1 MRTRWQRPGP
11 PDGDR
16 ANDGGQRGRAD
27 GVGSFEPDRIV
38 GRPVLNRWDEA
49 EAARWAELG
58 DLGEITYGSRLVGAD
73 PALVLHGGGNT
84 SVKGVSSDAW
94 GEPVPTLWVKG
105 SGWDLATIEPPGFA
119 PLRLAPVRRLAELA
133 ELSDTEMVNQLRIH
147 LLDASAPNPSVE
159 AILHALLPHRSVLHS
174 HADAVLALTN
184 TADGHERVRRLWGDR
199 VVVVPY
205 VMPGFDLARRCA
217 DEWQAQAHDGTE
229 AMVLLNHG
237 IFTFGETTRQAY
249 DSMIDRIS
257 EAEQCL
263 AEAGVPS
270 FGQAPSEVTGDGSA
284 RDSAATGTSSTTGT
298 ARSEVT
304 DGGSARRVHHED
316 VEAVAE
322 LRSAISAAAGA
333 PMLLRAVRDDR
344 AAAFCARDDVA
355 SVACRGPATPD
366 HIIRTKQFPMVGR
379 DVDAFVEGY
388 RAYFERN
395 SARHDEPR
403 HEHSQ
408 GETGTA
414 ARSALAGSLTMLD
427 PAPRVVLDPQLGLWT
442 AGRRAVDCDIAADI
456 YLHTIDVIGAAE
468 ALGGYVALSEP
479 DLFDVEYWELEQAK
493 LARAG
498 APAALAGQVALVTGA
513 ASGIGQAAAA
523 ALAASGAAVVGVDV
537 SPEITDHHG
546 TDSTQGTGADTTR
559 PAALAGSAWLGV
571 QADITDI
578 DALTAA
584 VDRSV
589 ERFGGLDIVVVA
601 AGIFGPSAPLAD
613 LADLAGRG
621 TTGDSA
627 ERSEQAAAS
636 ARAALRQVVEVNAV
650 GAAFTLAAAHRVL
663 RHSPTGGRVVIV
675 GSKNVPAPGRGAA
688 AYSASKAALTQLAR
702 VAALE
707 WASDGITVNVVH
719 PDGVFDTGLWSDE
732 LIAQRAAAYG
742 LTPEQYR
749 RRNLLGHELASA
761 DVGALIA
768 QMCGPAFAHTTGAQI
783 PQDGG
788 SDRVV

>member
-1 MRTRWQRPGP
+1 M
-11 PDGDR
+11 
-16 ANDGGQRGRAD
+16 
-27 GVGSFEPDRIV
+27 
-38 GRPVLNRWDEA
+38 LNRWDDA
-49 EAARWAELG
+49 EAARWDELG

-73 PALVLHGGGNT
+73 SALVLHGGGNT
-84 SVKGVSSDAW
+84 SIKGTSTDAW

-119 PLRLAPVRRLAELA
+119 PLRLEPVRRLAELA

-147 LLDASAPNPSVE
+147 LLDASAPSPSVE
-159 AILHALLPHRSVLHS
+159 AILHALLPHRAVLHS

-184 TADGHERVRRLWGDR
+184 TADGDARVRRLWGDR

-263 AEAGVPS
+263 AEAGVSP
-270 FGQAPSEVTGDGSA
+270 FGESDASTADDCGTRRISPEEVET
-284 RDSAATGTSSTTGT
+284 
-298 ARSEVT
+298 
-304 DGGSARRVHHED
+304 
-316 VEAVAE
+316 VAE
-322 LRSAISAAAGA
+322 LRAALCAAAGV
-333 PMLLRAVRDDR
+333 PMLLRAVRRPR
-344 AAAFCARDDVA
+344 AEVFCARDDVA
-355 SVACRGPATPD
+355 SVAQRGPATPD

-379 DVDAFVEGY
+379 DVDAFVDGY

-395 SARHDEPR
+395 GIRHNADG
-403 HEHSQ
+403 SQ
-408 GETGTA
+408 AT
-414 ARSALAGSLTMLD
+414 LTMLD

-456 YLHTIDVIGAAE
+456 YLHTIDVICASE
-468 ALGGYVALSEP
+468 ALGGYVALDEA

-513 ASGIGQAAAA
+513 AGGIGQAAAA
-523 ALAASGAAVVGVDV
+523 ALAAAGAAVVGIDIDPAVAHADDGG
-537 SPEITDHHG
+537 SDRLHG
-546 TDSTQGTGADTTR
+546 A
-559 PAALAGSAWLGV
+559 AWLGIE
-571 QADITDI
+571 ADVTD
-578 DALTAA
+578 AAA
-584 VDRSV
+584 VARAVAAAV
-589 ERFGGLDIVVVA
+589 ERFGGIDIVVAA
-601 AGIFGPSAPLAD
+601 AGIFGRSAALGD
-613 LADLAGRG
+613 LAD
-621 TTGDSA
+621 D
-627 ERSEQAAAS
+627 AS
-636 ARAALRQVVEVNAV
+636 L
-650 GAAFTLAAAHRVL
+650 GAAWQQTFDINVSGAANTLAAAHRVL
-663 RHSPTGGRVVIV
+663 QHSPAGGRVVIV
-675 GSKNVPAPGRGAA
+675 GSKNVPAPGRGAG
-688 AYSASKAALTQLAR
+688 AYSASKAALTQIAR

-707 WASDGITVNVVH
+707 WAPDGITVNVVH

-732 LIAQRAAAYG
+732 LISQRAASYG
-742 LTPEQYR
+742 LTSEQYR
-749 RRNLLGHELASA
+749 RRNLLGRELASA

>member
-1 MRTRWQRPGP
+1 M
-11 PDGDR
+11 
-16 ANDGGQRGRAD
+16 
-27 GVGSFEPDRIV
+27 
-38 GRPVLNRWDEA
+38 LNRWDADEA
-49 EAARWAELG
+49 TRWTELG

-84 SVKGVSSDAW
+84 SIKGRSTDAW

-119 PLRLAPVRRLAELA
+119 PLRLEPVRRLAELA

-159 AILHALLPHRSVLHS
+159 AILHALLPHRAVLHS

-184 TADGHERVRRLWGDR
+184 TAEGEARVRDLWGDR
-199 VVVVPY
+199 AVVVPY

-237 IFTFGETTRQAY
+237 IFTFGETARQAY

-263 AEAGVPS
+263 AEGGVTS
-270 FGQAPSEVTGDGSA
+270 FGEIDAN
-284 RDSAATGTSSTTGT
+284 AAGGRSTH
-298 ARSEVT
+298 
-304 DGGSARRVHHED
+304 RVSLD
-316 VEAVAE
+316 AVKTVAE
-322 LRSAISAAAGA
+322 LRTAVSAAAGA

-344 AAAFCARDDVA
+344 ADAFCARDDLA

-379 DVDAFVEGY
+379 DVAAFVGSY
-388 RAYFERN
+388 RSYFERN
-395 SARHDEPR
+395 ADRHAE
-403 HEHSQ
+403 
-408 GETGTA
+408 GE
-414 ARSALAGSLTMLD
+414 RLTMLD
-427 PAPRVVLDPQLGLWT
+427 TAPRVILDPDLGLWT
-442 AGRRAVDCDIAADI
+442 VGRRAVDCDIAADI
-456 YLHTIDVIGAAE
+456 YRHTIDVINAAE
-468 ALGGYVALSEP
+468 TLGGYVALGEA

-498 APAALAGQVALVTGA
+498 APAGLAGQVALVTGA

-523 ALAASGAAVVGVDV
+523 ALASAGAAVVGIDIDAG
-537 SPEITDHHG
+537 ITHEDG
-546 TDSTQGTGADTTR
+546 GDSDR
-559 PAALAGSAWLGV
+559 PSSLHGSAWLGIE
-571 QADITDI
+571 ADVTDA
-578 DALTAA
+578 DAMTEA
-584 VDRSV
+584 VADAV
-589 ERFGGLDIVVVA
+589 ERFGGIDIVVAA
-601 AGIFGPSAPLAD
+601 AGIFGPSAPLEELVD
-613 LADLAGRG
+613 DSGLG
-621 TTGDSA
+621 TAWQQTFDINVS
-627 ERSEQAAAS
+627 
-636 ARAALRQVVEVNAV
+636 
-650 GAAFTLAAAHRVL
+650 GAANTLAAAHRVM
-663 RHSPTGGRVVIV
+663 RHSPAGGRVVIV
-675 GSKNVPAPGRGAA
+675 GSKNVPAPGKGAA

-707 WASDGITVNVVH
+707 WAPDGITVNVVH

-732 LIAQRAAAYG
+732 LIAQRAVSYG

-749 RRNLLGHELASA
+749 RRNLLGRELASA

>member
-1 MRTRWQRPGP
+1 M
-11 PDGDR
+11 
-16 ANDGGQRGRAD
+16 
-27 GVGSFEPDRIV
+27 
-38 GRPVLNRWDEA
+38 LNRWDA
-49 EAARWAELG
+49 DEAARWAELG

-84 SVKGVSSDAW
+84 SIKGHSTDAW

-119 PLRLAPVRRLAELA
+119 PLRLEPVRRLAELA

-159 AILHALLPHRSVLHS
+159 AILHGLLPHRAVLHS

-184 TADGHERVRRLWGDR
+184 TADGDARVRRLWGDR
-199 VVVVPY
+199 AVVVPY

-237 IFTFGETTRQAY
+237 IFTFGETARQAY

-263 AEAGVPS
+263 ADAGVTS
-270 FGQAPSEVTGDGSA
+270 FGEIDAN
-284 RDSAATGTSSTTGT
+284 AAGRHRT
-298 ARSEVT
+298 
-304 DGGSARRVHHED
+304 RRVSPD
-316 VEAVAE
+316 AVETVAE
-322 LRSAISAAAGA
+322 LRAAVSAAAGA
-333 PMLLRAVRDDR
+333 PVLLRAVHDER
-344 AAAFCARDDVA
+344 ADAFCARDDLA

-379 DVDAFVEGY
+379 DVAAFVESY
-388 RAYFERN
+388 RSYFERN
-395 SARHDEPR
+395 ADRHAE
-403 HEHSQ
+403 
-408 GETGTA
+408 GEQ
-414 ARSALAGSLTMLD
+414 LTMLD
-427 PAPRVVLDPQLGLWT
+427 TAPRVILDPDLGLWT
-442 AGRRAVDCDIAADI
+442 VGRRAVDCDIAADI
-456 YLHTIDVIGAAE
+456 YLHTIDVINAAE
-468 ALGGYVALSEP
+468 TLGSYVALGEA

-498 APAALAGQVALVTGA
+498 APAGLAGQVALVTGA
-513 ASGIGQAAAA
+513 ASGIGRAAAA
-523 ALAASGAAVVGVDV
+523 ALASAGAAVVGIDIDAGIAHDDDGH
-537 SPEITDHHG
+537 SG
-546 TDSTQGTGADTTR
+546 R
-559 PAALAGSAWLGV
+559 PSSLHGSAWLGV
-571 QADITDI
+571 ETDVT
-578 DALTAA
+578 DASAVTAA
-584 VDRSV
+584 VAGAV
-589 ERFGGLDIVVVA
+589 ERFGGIDIVVAA
-601 AGIFGPSAPLAD
+601 AGIFGPSAPLEELVD
-613 LADLAGRG
+613 DSGLG
-621 TTGDSA
+621 TAWQQTFDINVS
-627 ERSEQAAAS
+627 
-636 ARAALRQVVEVNAV
+636 
-650 GAAFTLAAAHRVL
+650 GAANTLAAAHGVM
-663 RHSPTGGRVVIV
+663 RHSPTGGRSVIV

-707 WASDGITVNVVH
+707 WAADGITVNVVH

-732 LIAQRAAAYG
+732 LIAQRAASYR
-742 LTPEQYR
+742 LTSEQYR
-749 RRNLLGHELASA
+749 RRNLLGRELASA

-768 QMCGPAFAHTTGAQI
+768 EMCGPAFAHTTGAQI

>member
-1 MRTRWQRPGP
+1 M
-11 PDGDR
+11 
-16 ANDGGQRGRAD
+16 
-27 GVGSFEPDRIV
+27 
-38 GRPVLNRWDEA
+38 LNRWDDT

-84 SVKGVSSDAW
+84 SIKGDSTDAW
-94 GEPVPTLWVKG
+94 GDPVPTLWVKG

-119 PLRLAPVRRLAELA
+119 PLRLEPVRRLAELA

-159 AILHALLPHRSVLHS
+159 AILHALLPHRAVLHS

-184 TADGHERVRRLWGDR
+184 TADGDARVRELWGGR

-217 DEWQAQAHDGTE
+217 GEWQAQAHDRTE

-249 DSMIDRIS
+249 DSMVDAIS
-257 EAEQCL
+257 EAEQFL
-263 AEAGVPS
+263 AQAGVPA
-270 FGQAPSEVTGDGSA
+270 FGEIGAGARITTSPRRISPDEVE
-284 RDSAATGTSSTTGT
+284 T
-298 ARSEVT
+298 A
-304 DGGSARRVHHED
+304 
-316 VEAVAE
+316 AE
-322 LRSAISAAAGA
+322 LRAAISAAAGT
-333 PMLLRAVRDDR
+333 PMLLRAVRDER
-344 AAAFCARDDVA
+344 ADAFCAREDVA

-366 HIIRTKQFPMVGR
+366 HIIRTKQFPLVGR
-379 DVDAFVEGY
+379 DVAGFGEGY
-388 RAYFERN
+388 RSYFERN
-395 SARHDEPR
+395 DARHD
-403 HEHSQ
+403 SDA
-408 GETGTA
+408 T
-414 ARSALAGSLTMLD
+414 LTMLD

-456 YLHTIDVIGAAE
+456 YLHTIDVICAAE
-468 ALGGYVALSEP
+468 ALGGYVALSEA

-498 APAALAGQVALVTGA
+498 TPAALTGQVALVTGA
-513 ASGIGQAAAA
+513 SSGIGRAAAD
-523 ALAASGAAVVGVDV
+523 ALAAAGAAVVGIDV
-537 SPEITDHHG
+537 AEAPPRTSGTARHHAVADV
-546 TDSTQGTGADTTR
+546 TDSGAVS
-559 PAALAGSAWLGV
+559 AAIAGA
-571 QADITDI
+571 
-578 DALTAA
+578 
-584 VDRSV
+584 V
-589 ERFGGLDIVVVA
+589 ERFGGIDIVVAA
-601 AGIFGPSAPLAD
+601 AGIFGPSARLED
-613 LADLAGRG
+613 LVGDAGLG
-621 TTGDSA
+621 TAWQQTFDINLS
-627 ERSEQAAAS
+627 
-636 ARAALRQVVEVNAV
+636 
-650 GAAFTLAAAHRVL
+650 GAANTLSAAHRVL
-663 RHSPTGGRVVIV
+663 RHSSTGGRVVIV

-707 WASDGITVNVVH
+707 WATEGITVNVVH

-732 LIAQRAAAYG
+732 LIEQRAAAYG

-749 RRNLLGHELASA
+749 RRNLLGRELASA

-788 SDRVV
+788 SERVV

>member
-1 MRTRWQRPGP
+1 M
-11 PDGDR
+11 
-16 ANDGGQRGRAD
+16 
-27 GVGSFEPDRIV
+27 
-38 GRPVLNRWDEA
+38 LNRWDA
-49 EAARWAELG
+49 DEAARWGELG

-84 SVKGVSSDAW
+84 SIKGHSTDAW

-119 PLRLAPVRRLAELA
+119 PLRLEPVRRLAELA

-159 AILHALLPHRSVLHS
+159 AILHALLPHRAVLHS

-184 TADGHERVRRLWGDR
+184 TADGDARVRRLWGDR
-199 VVVVPY
+199 AVVAPY

-263 AEAGVPS
+263 AEAGVTS
-270 FGQAPSEVTGDGSA
+270 FGETDA
-284 RDSAATGTSSTTGT
+284 SAAEG
-298 ARSEVT
+298 RSKRRSGP
-304 DGGSARRVHHED
+304 DGIET
-316 VEAVAE
+316 VAE
-322 LRSAISAAAGA
+322 LRAAISAAAGT
-333 PMLLRAVRDDR
+333 PMLLRAVHDEQAEAFCGRDDL
-344 AAAFCARDDVA
+344 A
-355 SVACRGPATPD
+355 SVTQRGPATPD

-379 DVDAFVEGY
+379 DVAGFIEGY
-388 RAYFERN
+388 RTYFERN
-395 SARHDEPR
+395 CARHAKGG
-403 HEHSQ
+403 Q
-408 GETGTA
+408 
-414 ARSALAGSLTMLD
+414 LTMLD
-427 PAPRVVLDPQLGLWT
+427 PAPRVVLDPELGLRT

-456 YLHTIDVIGAAE
+456 YLHTIDVINAAE
-468 ALGGYVALSEP
+468 ALGGYVALSEA

-498 APAALAGQVALVTGA
+498 APAGLAGQVALVTGA

-523 ALAASGAAVVGVDV
+523 ALASAGAAVVG
-537 SPEITDHHG
+537 I
-546 TDSTQGTGADTTR
+546 
-559 PAALAGSAWLGV
+559 
-571 QADITDI
+571 DI
-578 DALTAA
+578 DAGITRDDGGDSDRPASLHGSVWLGIEVDVTDADA
-584 VDRSV
+584 VAEAVAGAV
-589 ERFGGLDIVVVA
+589 ERFGGIDIVVAA
-601 AGIFGPSAPLAD
+601 AGIFGPSAPLEGLADDAD
-613 LADLAGRG
+613 LG
-621 TTGDSA
+621 TAWQQTFDINVSGTA
-627 ERSEQAAAS
+627 
-636 ARAALRQVVEVNAV
+636 N
-650 GAAFTLAAAHRVL
+650 TLAAAHRVL
-663 RHSPTGGRVVIV
+663 RHSPAGGRVVIV
-675 GSKNVPAPGRGAA
+675 GSKNVPAPGKSAA
-688 AYSASKAALTQLAR
+688 AYSASKAAVTQLAR

-707 WASDGITVNVVH
+707 WAPDNITVNVVH

-732 LIAQRAAAYG
+732 LIAERAASYG
-742 LTPEQYR
+742 LTAEQYR
-749 RRNLLGHELASA
+749 RRNLLGRELASA

-768 QMCGPAFAHTTGAQI
+768 EMCGPAFAHTTGAQI

>member
-1 MRTRWQRPGP
+1 M
-11 PDGDR
+11 
-16 ANDGGQRGRAD
+16 
-27 GVGSFEPDRIV
+27 
-38 GRPVLNRWDEA
+38 LNRWDA
-49 EAARWAELG
+49 DEAARWGELG

-84 SVKGVSSDAW
+84 SIKGHSTDAW

-119 PLRLAPVRRLAELA
+119 PLRLEPVRRLAELA

-159 AILHALLPHRSVLHS
+159 AILHALLPHRAVLHS

-184 TADGHERVRRLWGDR
+184 TADGDARVRRLWGDR
-199 VVVVPY
+199 AVVVPY

-263 AEAGVPS
+263 AEAGVTS
-270 FGQAPSEVTGDGSA
+270 FGETDA
-284 RDSAATGTSSTTGT
+284 SAAEG
-298 ARSEVT
+298 RSKRRSGP
-304 DGGSARRVHHED
+304 DGIET
-316 VEAVAE
+316 VAE
-322 LRSAISAAAGA
+322 LRAAISAAAGT
-333 PMLLRAVRDDR
+333 PMLLRAVHDEQAEAFCGRDDL
-344 AAAFCARDDVA
+344 A
-355 SVACRGPATPD
+355 SVTQRGPATPD

-379 DVDAFVEGY
+379 DVAGFIEGY
-388 RAYFERN
+388 RTYFERN
-395 SARHDEPR
+395 CARHAKGG
-403 HEHSQ
+403 Q
-408 GETGTA
+408 
-414 ARSALAGSLTMLD
+414 LTMLD
-427 PAPRVVLDPQLGLWT
+427 PAPRVVLDPELGLRT

-456 YLHTIDVIGAAE
+456 YLHTIDVINAAE
-468 ALGGYVALSEP
+468 ALGGYVALSEA

-498 APAALAGQVALVTGA
+498 APAGLAGQVALVTGA

-523 ALAASGAAVVGVDV
+523 ALASAGAAVVG
-537 SPEITDHHG
+537 I
-546 TDSTQGTGADTTR
+546 
-559 PAALAGSAWLGV
+559 
-571 QADITDI
+571 DI
-578 DALTAA
+578 DAGITRDDGGDSDRPASLHGSVWLGIEVDVTDADA
-584 VDRSV
+584 VAEAVAGAV
-589 ERFGGLDIVVVA
+589 ERFGGIDIVVAA
-601 AGIFGPSAPLAD
+601 AGIFGPSAPLEGLADDAD
-613 LADLAGRG
+613 LG
-621 TTGDSA
+621 TAWQQTFDINVSGTA
-627 ERSEQAAAS
+627 
-636 ARAALRQVVEVNAV
+636 N
-650 GAAFTLAAAHRVL
+650 TLAAAHRVL
-663 RHSPTGGRVVIV
+663 RHSPAGGRVVIV
-675 GSKNVPAPGRGAA
+675 GSKNVPAPGKSAA
-688 AYSASKAALTQLAR
+688 AYSASKAAVTQLAR

-707 WASDGITVNVVH
+707 WAPDNITVNVVH

-732 LIAQRAAAYG
+732 LIAERAASYG
-742 LTPEQYR
+742 LTAEQYR
-749 RRNLLGHELASA
+749 RRNLLGRELASA

-768 QMCGPAFAHTTGAQI
+768 EMCGPAFAHTTGAQI

>member
-1 MRTRWQRPGP
+1 M
-11 PDGDR
+11 
-16 ANDGGQRGRAD
+16 
-27 GVGSFEPDRIV
+27 
-38 GRPVLNRWDEA
+38 LNRWDDTES
-49 EAARWAELG
+49 ARWAELG

-73 PALVLHGGGNT
+73 EALVLHGGGNT
-84 SVKGVSSDAW
+84 SVKGTSTDAW

-119 PLRLAPVRRLAELA
+119 PLRLEPVRRLAELA

-159 AILHALLPHRSVLHS
+159 AILHALLPHRAVLHS

-184 TADGHERVRRLWGDR
+184 TADGHERVRDLWGDR

-217 DEWQAQAHDGTE
+217 DEWQAQAHAGTE

-257 EAEQCL
+257 EAEQSL
-263 AEAGVPS
+263 AQAGVPS
-270 FGQAPSEVTGDGSA
+270 FGEAGADAADDDSTRSISAEEVETVA
-284 RDSAATGTSSTTGT
+284 QLRAA
-298 ARSEVT
+298 
-304 DGGSARRVHHED
+304 
-316 VEAVAE
+316 
-322 LRSAISAAAGA
+322 LSAAAGV
-333 PMLLRAVRDDR
+333 PVLLRAVRDPR
-344 AAAFCARDDVA
+344 AEAFCTRNDVA

-395 SARHDEPR
+395 SARHDADGSR
-403 HEHSQ
+403 
-408 GETGTA
+408 A
-414 ARSALAGSLTMLD
+414 ALTMLD
-427 PAPRVVLDPQLGLWT
+427 PAPRVVLDPQLGLRT

-468 ALGGYVALSEP
+468 TLGGYVALSEA

-493 LARAG
+493 LAKAG
-498 APAALAGQVALVTGA
+498 TPAALAGQVALVTGA
-513 ASGIGQAAAA
+513 ASGIGRAAAET
-523 ALAASGAAVVGVDV
+523 LAAAGAAVVGIDLAPAPAGTAGPARHHAIADV
-537 SPEITDHHG
+537 
-546 TDSTQGTGADTTR
+546 TDSGAVAR
-559 PAALAGSAWLGV
+559 AVAAA
-571 QADITDI
+571 
-578 DALTAA
+578 
-584 VDRSV
+584 V
-589 ERFGGLDIVVVA
+589 ERFGGIDIVVAA
-601 AGIFGPSAPLAD
+601 AGIFGPSAALGD
-613 LADLAGRG
+613 LAD
-621 TTGDSA
+621 D
-627 ERSEQAAAS
+627 AS
-636 ARAALRQVVEVNAV
+636 L
-650 GAAFTLAAAHRVL
+650 GAAWQQTFDINVSGAANTLAAAHRVL
-663 RHSPTGGRVVIV
+663 GHSPAGGRVVIV

-732 LIAQRAAAYG
+732 LIDQRAAAYG
-742 LTPEQYR
+742 LTSEQYR

-768 QMCGPAFAHTTGAQI
+768 QLCGPAFAHTTGAQI

>member
-1 MRTRWQRPGP
+1 M
-11 PDGDR
+11 
-16 ANDGGQRGRAD
+16 
-27 GVGSFEPDRIV
+27 
-38 GRPVLNRWDEA
+38 LNRWDDT
-49 EAARWAELG
+49 EAARWADLG

-84 SVKGVSSDAW
+84 SIKGVSSDAW
-94 GEPVPTLWVKG
+94 GEPIPTLWVKG
-105 SGWDLATIEPPGFA
+105 SGWDLATIEPSGFA
-119 PLRLAPVRRLAELA
+119 PLRLEPVRRLAQLA
-133 ELSDTEMVNQLRIH
+133 ELSDTEMVNQLRIG

-159 AILHALLPHRSVLHS
+159 AILHALLPHRAVLHS

-184 TADGHERVRRLWGDR
+184 TADGDARVRELWSGR

-205 VMPGFDLARRCA
+205 VMPGFDLAQRCA
-217 DEWQAQAHDGTE
+217 DEWQAQAHDRTE

-249 DSMIDRIS
+249 DSMVDLIS

-270 FGQAPSEVTGDGSA
+270 FGETDADRRERGGFADVALTDEAATRLNRAWAHYGETGDDSLLEELWGSA
-284 RDSAATGTSSTTGT
+284 GSAAPT
-298 ARSEVT
+298 AGEYESI
-304 DGGSARRVHHED
+304 
-316 VEAVAE
+316 AE
-322 LRSAISAAAGA
+322 LRAAISVAAGA
-333 PMLLRAVRDDR
+333 PMLLRAVRDER
-344 AAAFCARDDVA
+344 ADAFCARDDVA

-379 DVDAFVEGY
+379 DVDAFVEDY

-395 SARHDEPR
+395 SARHDE
-403 HEHSQ
+403 HGAQ
-408 GETGTA
+408 TT
-414 ARSALAGSLTMLD
+414 LTMLD
-427 PAPRVVLDPQLGLWT
+427 PAPRVVLDPQFGMWT

-456 YLHTIDVIGAAE
+456 YLHTIDVICAAE
-468 ALGGYVALSEP
+468 ALGGYVALGEA

-498 APAALAGQVALVTGA
+498 TPAALAGQVALVTGA

-523 ALAASGAAVVGVDV
+523 ALASQGAAVVGVDLDDGPGRAAGPMRRHV
-537 SPEITDHHG
+537 IADVTDPDDMEI
-546 TDSTQGTGADTTR
+546 
-559 PAALAGSAWLGV
+559 AL
-571 QADITDI
+571 QE
-578 DALTAA
+578 A
-584 VDRSV
+584 V
-589 ERFGGLDIVVVA
+589 ECFGGVDIVVAA
-601 AGIFGPSAPLAD
+601 AGIFGPSAPLA
-613 LADLAGRG
+613 ALAGCEVEEPDASEADRPSHLDPERIDAEG
-621 TTGDSA
+621 TAFRVRDATLELRA
-627 ERSEQAAAS
+627 EWQQTFDINVSGTA
-636 ARAALRQVVEVNAV
+636 N
-650 GAAFTLAAAHRVL
+650 TIAAAHRLL

-688 AYSASKAALTQLAR
+688 AYSASKAALTQLGR

-707 WASDGITVNVVH
+707 WAGDGITVNVVH

-732 LIAQRAAAYG
+732 LIAERAAAYG

-749 RRNLLGHELASA
+749 KRNLLGRELSSA

>member
-1 MRTRWQRPGP
+1 M
-11 PDGDR
+11 
-16 ANDGGQRGRAD
+16 
-27 GVGSFEPDRIV
+27 
-38 GRPVLNRWDEA
+38 LNRWQDT

-84 SVKGVSSDAW
+84 SVKGTSTDAW

-119 PLRLAPVRRLAELA
+119 PLRLEPVRRLAELSQ
-133 ELSDTEMVNQLRIH
+133 LGDIEMVNQLRIH

-159 AILHALLPHRSVLHS
+159 AILHALLPHRAVLHS

-184 TADGHERVRRLWGDR
+184 TADGDARVRRLWGDR
-199 VVVVPY
+199 AVVVPY

-270 FGQAPSEVTGDGSA
+270 FGESDT
-284 RDSAATGTSSTTGT
+284 SAAEG
-298 ARSEVT
+298 RS
-304 DGGSARRVHHED
+304 GRRVSPDD
-316 VEAVAE
+316 VETVTE
-322 LRSAISAAAGA
+322 LRATISAAAGV
-333 PMLLRAVRDDR
+333 PMLLRAVHDERVEAFCGRDDLT
-344 AAAFCARDDVA
+344 
-355 SVACRGPATPD
+355 SVAQRGPATPD

-395 SARHDEPR
+395 DARHDADG
-403 HEHSQ
+403 SQ
-408 GETGTA
+408 TT
-414 ARSALAGSLTMLD
+414 LTMLD
-427 PAPRVVLDPQLGLWT
+427 PAPRVVLDSQLGLWT

-456 YLHTIDVIGAAE
+456 YLHTIDVINAAE
-468 ALGGYVALSEP
+468 ALGGYVALGEA

-523 ALAASGAAVVGVDV
+523 ALAAAGAAVVGID
-537 SPEITDHHG
+537 ID
-546 TDSTQGTGADTTR
+546 
-559 PAALAGSAWLGV
+559 PAVAHANDGGSDRLGGPAWLGIE
-571 QADITDI
+571 ADVTD
-578 DALTAA
+578 ARAMTAA
-584 VDRSV
+584 VAGAV
-589 ERFGGLDIVVVA
+589 ERFGGIDIVVAA
-601 AGIFGPSAPLAD
+601 AGIFGPSAPLEALVD
-613 LADLAGRG
+613 DSGLG
-621 TTGDSA
+621 TAWQQTFDINVS
-627 ERSEQAAAS
+627 
-636 ARAALRQVVEVNAV
+636 
-650 GAAFTLAAAHRVL
+650 GAANTLAAAHRVM
-663 RHSPTGGRVVIV
+663 RHSVTGGRVVIV

-707 WASDGITVNVVH
+707 WATDGITVNIVH

-732 LIAQRAAAYG
+732 LIAERAASYG
-742 LTPEQYR
+742 LTSEQYR
-749 RRNLLGHELASA
+749 RRNLLGRELASA

>member
-1 MRTRWQRPGP
+1 M
-11 PDGDR
+11 
-16 ANDGGQRGRAD
+16 RGRWSCHHAVAGRD
-27 GVGSFEPDRIV
+27 ARHAEPLQGCRASRA
-38 GRPVLNRWDEA
+38 GGTRMLNRWDDA

-84 SVKGVSSDAW
+84 SVKGHSTDAW
-94 GEPVPTLWVKG
+94 GEPVATLWVKG

-119 PLRLAPVRRLAELA
+119 PLRLEPVRRLADLA

-159 AILHALLPHRSVLHS
+159 AILHALLPHRAVLHS

-184 TADGHERVRRLWGDR
+184 TADGDTRVRDLWGDR
-199 VVVVPY
+199 AVVVPY

-263 AEAGVPS
+263 AEAGVTS
-270 FGQAPSEVTGDGSA
+270 FAESDAG
-284 RDSAATGTSSTTGT
+284 ATEG
-298 ARSEVT
+298 RSERHVNA
-304 DGGSARRVHHED
+304 DE
-316 VEAVAE
+316 VESVAE
-322 LRSAISAAAGA
+322 LRAAISAAAGV
-333 PMLLRAVRDDR
+333 PMLLRAVHDER
-344 AAAFCARDDVA
+344 AEAFCARDDLA

-379 DVDAFVEGY
+379 DVAAFVEGY
-388 RAYFERN
+388 CAYFERN
-395 SARHDEPR
+395 RVRDADSDSPPSHGSNEVGS
-403 HEHSQ
+403 SQ
-408 GETGTA
+408 T
-414 ARSALAGSLTMLD
+414 SLTMLD
-427 PAPRVVLDPQLGLWT
+427 AAPRVVLEAELGLWT

-456 YLHTIDVIGAAE
+456 YLHTIDVINAAE
-468 ALGGYVALSEP
+468 ALGGYVALGEA

-498 APAALAGQVALVTGA
+498 APAGLAGQVALVTGA
-513 ASGIGQAAAA
+513 ASGIGRAAAA
-523 ALAASGAAVVGVDV
+523 ALAAAGAAVVGIDID
-537 SPEITDHHG
+537 PAITGDD
-546 TDSTQGTGADTTR
+546 DSGDR
-559 PAALAGSAWLGV
+559 PRALHGSAWLGIG
-571 QADITDI
+571 ADVTDPE
-578 DALTAA
+578 AMTAA
-584 VDRSV
+584 VAGTV
-589 ERFGGLDIVVVA
+589 ERFGGIDIVVAA
-601 AGIFGPSAPLAD
+601 AGIFGPSAPLGD
-613 LADLAGRG
+613 LATDAGLV
-621 TTGDSA
+621 TAWQQTFDIN
-627 ERSEQAAAS
+627 
-636 ARAALRQVVEVNAV
+636 VV
-650 GAAFTLAAAHRVL
+650 GAANTLAAAHRVL

-675 GSKNVPAPGRGAA
+675 GSKNVPAPGKGAA

-707 WASDGITVNVVH
+707 WAPDGITVNIVH

-732 LIAQRAAAYG
+732 LIAERAASYG
-742 LTPEQYR
+742 LTSEQYR
-749 RRNLLGHELASA
+749 RRNLLGRELASA

-788 SDRVV
+788 SDRTI

>member
-1 MRTRWQRPGP
+1 M
-11 PDGDR
+11 
-16 ANDGGQRGRAD
+16 
-27 GVGSFEPDRIV
+27 
-38 GRPVLNRWDEA
+38 LNRWDDT

-73 PALVLHGGGNT
+73 EALVLHGGGNT
-84 SVKGVSSDAW
+84 SIKGSSDDAW

-105 SGWDLATIEPPGFA
+105 SGWDLATIEPAGFA
-119 PLRLAPVRRLAELA
+119 PLRLEPVRRLAELSQ
-133 ELSDTEMVNQLRIH
+133 LSDTEMVNQLRIH

-159 AILHALLPHRSVLHS
+159 AILHALLPQRAVLHS

-184 TADGHERVRRLWGDR
+184 TANGDARVRDLWGDR

-205 VMPGFDLARRCA
+205 VMPGFDLARCCA
-217 DEWQAQAHDGTE
+217 AEWHEQAHDGTE

-237 IFTFGETTRQAY
+237 IFTFGDTTRQAY

-270 FGQAPSEVTGDGSA
+270 FGETDTGAAGDRSTRRIGLTEVET
-284 RDSAATGTSSTTGT
+284 
-298 ARSEVT
+298 
-304 DGGSARRVHHED
+304 
-316 VEAVAE
+316 VAE
-322 LRSAISAAAGA
+322 LRAALTAAAGA
-333 PMLLRAVRDDR
+333 PLLLRAVRDPR
-344 AAAFCARDDVA
+344 AEAFCARDDVA
-355 SVACRGPATPD
+355 SVARRGPATPD
-366 HIIRTKQFPMVGR
+366 HVIRTKQFPLVGR
-379 DVDAFVEGY
+379 DVDAFAEGY

-395 SARHDEPR
+395 GARHDVDG
-403 HEHSQ
+403 SQ
-408 GETGTA
+408 AT
-414 ARSALAGSLTMLD
+414 LTMLD

-456 YLHTIDVIGAAE
+456 YLHTIDVINAAE
-468 ALGGYVALSEP
+468 ALGGYVALSEA

-513 ASGIGQAAAA
+513 ASGIGRAAAD
-523 ALAASGAAVVGVDV
+523 ALAAARAAVVGVDLA
-537 SPEITDHHG
+537 PEPEGTAGPARHHAVADVTD
-546 TDSTQGTGADTTR
+546 
-559 PAALAGSAWLGV
+559 AAAV
-571 QADITDI
+571 
-578 DALTAA
+578 TAA
-584 VDRSV
+584 VAGAV
-589 ERFGGLDIVVVA
+589 ERFGGIDIVVAA
-601 AGIFGPSAPLAD
+601 AGIFGPSAPLED
-613 LADLAGRG
+613 LVDDSGLG
-621 TTGDSA
+621 TAWQQTFDINVS
-627 ERSEQAAAS
+627 
-636 ARAALRQVVEVNAV
+636 
-650 GAAFTLAAAHRVL
+650 GAANTLAAAHRVM
-663 RHSPTGGRVVIV
+663 RHSATGGRVVIV
-675 GSKNVPAPGRGAA
+675 GSKNVPAPGRGAG

-707 WASDGITVNVVH
+707 WAADGITVNVVH

-732 LIAQRAAAYG
+732 LIDQRAAAYG
-742 LTPEQYR
+742 LTSEQYR

>member
-1 MRTRWQRPGP
+1 M
-11 PDGDR
+11 
-16 ANDGGQRGRAD
+16 
-27 GVGSFEPDRIV
+27 
-38 GRPVLNRWDEA
+38 LNRWDA
-49 EAARWAELG
+49 DEAARWAELG
-58 DLGEITYGSRLVGAD
+58 DLGDITYGSRLVGAD

-84 SVKGVSSDAW
+84 SIKGHSTDAW

-119 PLRLAPVRRLAELA
+119 PLRLEPVRRLAELA

-159 AILHALLPHRSVLHS
+159 AILHALLPHRAVLHS

-184 TADGHERVRRLWGDR
+184 TADGDERVRRLWGDR

-217 DEWQAQAHDGTE
+217 EEWQAQAHDGTE

-237 IFTFGETTRQAY
+237 IFTFGETTRLAY

-263 AEAGVPS
+263 VEAGVTS
-270 FGQAPSEVTGDGSA
+270 FGETDADRGEGGGFPDVALKGEAAARLSRAWAHYGETGDDSLLQELWGGAGSA
-284 RDSAATGTSSTTGT
+284 AMT
-298 ARSEVT
+298 AGE
-304 DGGSARRVHHED
+304 

-322 LRSAISAAAGA
+322 LRAEMSAAAGT
-333 PMLLRAVRDDR
+333 PMLLRAVHDERAGAFCGRDDL
-344 AAAFCARDDVA
+344 V
-355 SVACRGPATPD
+355 SVAQRGPATPD

-379 DVDAFVEGY
+379 DVAAFVEGY
-388 RAYFERN
+388 CAYFERN
-395 SARHDEPR
+395 CARNDGG
-403 HEHSQ
+403 SQ
-408 GETGTA
+408 
-414 ARSALAGSLTMLD
+414 LTMLD
-427 PAPRVVLDPQLGLWT
+427 PAPRAVLDPELGLWT

-456 YLHTIDVIGAAE
+456 YLHTIDVINAAE
-468 ALGGYVALSEP
+468 ALGGYVALGEA

-498 APAALAGQVALVTGA
+498 TPAALAGQVALVTGA
-513 ASGIGQAAAA
+513 ASGIGRAAAA
-523 ALAASGAAVVGVDV
+523 ALAVAGAAVVGIDID
-537 SPEITDHHG
+537 PAITYDD
-546 TDSTQGTGADTTR
+546 DSGGR
-559 PAALAGSAWLGV
+559 PPALHGSAWLGIE
-571 QADITDI
+571 ADVTD
-578 DALTAA
+578 AGAVTAA
-584 VDRSV
+584 VGGAV
-589 ERFGGLDIVVVA
+589 ERFGGIDIVVAA
-601 AGIFGPSAPLAD
+601 AGIFGPSAPLEELVD
-613 LADLAGRG
+613 DSELG
-621 TTGDSA
+621 TAWQQTFDINVS
-627 ERSEQAAAS
+627 
-636 ARAALRQVVEVNAV
+636 
-650 GAAFTLAAAHRVL
+650 GAANTLAAAHRVL
-663 RHSPTGGRVVIV
+663 RHSPAGGRVVIV
-675 GSKNVPAPGRGAA
+675 GSKNVPAPGKGAA

-707 WASDGITVNVVH
+707 WAADGITVNVVH

-732 LIAQRAAAYG
+732 LIAQRAASYG
-742 LTPEQYR
+742 LTSEQYR
-749 RRNLLGHELASA
+749 RRNLLGRELASA